1 MRIHHLD
8 CGPARPLGGALMD
21 GVSPGAIGRLTCH
34 CLAVETPRHGVV
46 LVDTGLGMR
55 DMLRPGGRLPYVNSA
70 LLRLRTAKRMLAAPA
85 LPGKIS
91 PTILPR

>member
-55 DMLRPGGRLPYVNSA
+55 VAMPSA
-70 LLRLRTAKRMLAAPA
+70 RVWAVGTVTTAPA
-85 LPGKIS
+85 AKDS
-91 PTILPR
+91 A